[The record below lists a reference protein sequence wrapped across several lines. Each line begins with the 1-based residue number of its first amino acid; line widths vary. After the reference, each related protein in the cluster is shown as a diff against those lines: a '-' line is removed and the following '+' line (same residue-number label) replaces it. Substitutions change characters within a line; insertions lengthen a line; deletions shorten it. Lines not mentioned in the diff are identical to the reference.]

1 MRIPGTVLVFVFL
14 TAVALIA
21 SAQEEVNVTTIHVW
35 IKATGKSGESVS
47 NLKQEDFE
55 IFEDDQ
61 KVEPTC
67 FEELTLPENAP
78 ATPASASPAGTENI
92 PTKKV
97 VLFLDLYN
105 TSMPEYKFIKPKM
118 QDFLRG
124 FEGKN
129 VDVMLAGVLA
139 NRSMGVFAQ
148 FSRDIGKLNELLDK
162 AQPNALRDSAIEN
175 NEREIRKALYSG
187 ERFNPDGTRRSAA
200 DLLSEAY
207 KLASEYTRQDMEI
220 TRFSLGAVQNFG
232 GYLGKIGG
240 QERLVVVF
248 VSGGFSYDP
257 GRRYY
262 DIVDTAAE
270 DLREQIDS
278 PALAIYKKGQDFEFQ
293 RALQKSVGMMN
304 KLNVTL
310 YTINTRGL
318 IVTDPEGIK
327 SNVPRIAKDQQ
338 ALMEYGETLSQIAE
352 ETGGI
357 SFNNSQNFKLGFNNV
372 FQDLSHQ
379 YLVCY
384 NAPAHAKKN
393 EYHKIKVTVKDPSVK
408 IRYRRGYF
416 E

>member
-1 MRIPGTVLVFVFL
+1 MRIHKNVLVYFFL
-14 TAVALIA
+14 AASALVA

-35 IKATGKSGESVS
+35 IKATSKSGESVKS
-47 NLKQEDFE
+47 LKQEDFE
-55 IFEDDQ
+55 VFEDDR

-67 FEELTLPENAP
+67 FEELALPENAP
-78 ATPASASPAGTENI
+78 VANASASPGEAAAI

-105 TSMPEYKFIKPKM
+105 TSMPEYRFIKPKI
-118 QDFLRG
+118 QDFLRS

-129 VDVMLAGVLA
+129 VDIMVAGVLA

-148 FSRDIGKLNELLDK
+148 FTKDIAKLNELLDK
-162 AQPNALRDSAIEN
+162 AQPNALRDSTIEN
-175 NEREIRKALYSG
+175 NEREIRKTLYSG
-187 ERFNPDGTRRSAA
+187 ERFNADGTKRSPA

-207 KLASEYTRQDMEI
+207 KLAGEYTRQDMEI
-220 TRFSLGAVQNFG
+220 TRFSLQAVQNFG
-232 GYLGKIGG
+232 GYLAKVGG
-240 QERLVVVF
+240 TDRLVVVF

-262 DIVDTAAE
+262 DLVDTAAE

-278 PALAIYKKGQDFEFQ
+278 PTLAIYKKGQDFEFQ
-293 RALQKSVGMMN
+293 RALQKSVGLMN

-327 SNVPRIAKDQQ
+327 LNVPRIAKDQQ
-338 ALMEYGETLSQIAE
+338 ALQEYGETLSQIAE

-384 NAPAHAKKN
+384 SAPAHSKHN
-393 EYHKIKVTVKDPSVK
+393 EYHKIKVTVKDPGVK
-408 IRYRRGYF
+408 IRYRRGYY